1 MLGPPPNFIK
11 EVDCMFTAL
20 HRWIPLLAT
29 MVLITGCGTSTSAPS
44 TAAGN
49 PAPPPGAV
57 HVSLLDYSITP
68 AKVSVPAGPVTLYV
82 TNDGKTPHNF
92 FIRSPRGS
100 NGSSS
105 KIVAHSGDLNPGQAG
120 VVVAT
125 LPAGDYTFYC
135 AFAGHEQLGMVGDFT
150 VT

>member
-1 MLGPPPNFIK
+1 
-11 EVDCMFTAL
+11 MFAAL
-20 HRWIPLLAT
+20 RRSIPLLAT
-29 MVLITGCGTSTSAPS
+29 IVIVAGCGTSTPGPS
-44 TAAGN
+44 TAGSN
-49 PAPPPGAV
+49 PTPPPGAV

-68 AKVSVPAGPVTLYV
+68 AKISVPAGTFTVYV

-92 FIRSPRGS
+92 TIRSPRGPLGPS
-100 NGSSS
+100 A
-105 KIVAHSGDLNPGQAG
+105 KIVAHTKDLNPGQAD
-120 VVVAT
+120 VIVAT